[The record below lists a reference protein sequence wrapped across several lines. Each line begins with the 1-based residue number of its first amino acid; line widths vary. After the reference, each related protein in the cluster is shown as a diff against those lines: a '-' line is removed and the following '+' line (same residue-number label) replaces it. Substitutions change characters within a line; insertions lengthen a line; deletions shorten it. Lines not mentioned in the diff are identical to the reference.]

1 MNKSFFELNNI
12 MGTPSLQLPEEL
24 REPIREHLN
33 NLQKSKL
40 IAFGCITTT
49 IINPNLA
56 VYEFFLFIPSILFLI
71 DNFKF
76 KLSFLESEKI
86 KYLIILSFVVV
97 QDINFPLFCSAIVF
111 FYILYYNFKYPKKV
125 IYNLFSKSTIKS
137 NLKFLY
143 LYIII
148 FKYKIIWSFEI
159 QDICPYTQSN
169 ICWIWHIITWIKI

>member
-1 MNKSFFELNNI
+1 MHASTTPEFFFSYNATVGLKSVIQNLPTNIAEQFNFYISAGPNLIKNLLWFFLTFFILIGSILYRTTLKIKN
-12 MGTPSLQLPEEL
+12 
-24 REPIREHLN
+24 LN

-86 KYLIILSFVVV
+86 KYLIILSFVIV

-111 FYILYYNFKYPKKV
+111 FCILYYDFKKNDILILKK
-125 IYNLFSKSTIKS
+125 
-137 NLKFLY
+137 
-143 LYIII
+143 
-148 FKYKIIWSFEI
+148 
-159 QDICPYTQSN
+159 
-169 ICWIWHIITWIKI
+169 